1 MELVDKVGEVISF
14 LVGATGGGDLAA
26 LVEVMLVGVEVNR
39 VRMIGTAWTGVDE
52 GVDVDGLTIEEK
64 FLTETE
70 AEVAV
75 VALKEFEHGTVAAE
89 AVAEAEV
96 GVGAG
101 AGVVVEVAAGL
112 VVVVAA
118 TAVALAHVGVAAI
131 AVAVEVTAA
140 AAVPSMLGVIGH
152 LQSFL
157 IRRILWHQK

>member
-14 LVGATGGGDLAA
+14 LVGATGVGDLAA
-26 LVEVMLVGVEVNR
+26 LVEVMLVGVGVNR
-39 VRMIGTAWTGVDE
+39 AWMIGTTWTGVDE
-52 GVDVDGLTIEEK
+52 GVDVDDLTIEEK

-75 VALKEFEHGTVAAE
+75 VALKEFEHGTVTAA
-89 AVAEAEV
+89 AGAGV

-118 TAVALAHVGVAAI
+118 TAVALARVEVAAI

-157 IRRILWHQK
+157 MRRILWHQK